1 MSIVVLKLSDVKGV
15 AEDRPT
21 HCPSCKGDILRRWGG
36 SVRKIRDQR
45 VKVAIVY
52 RYRCCRCRHTFRH
65 YPAGVDQ
72 AQQSQPSGIRHFPIW
87 LAAQAAQQ
95 KTQQNRFVGF
105 EPEPTA
111 IGFVET
117 RAPG

>member
-52 RYRCCRCRHTFRH
+52 RYRCCVVGTLFGITQRGWIKLSR
-65 YPAGVDQ
+65 ASQ
-72 AQQSQPSGIRHFPIW
+72 AESG
-87 LAAQAAQQ
+87 
-95 KTQQNRFVGF
+95 TSRFGLPPRLHNKKHSRIVL
-105 EPEPTA
+105 
-111 IGFVET
+111 
-117 RAPG
+117 